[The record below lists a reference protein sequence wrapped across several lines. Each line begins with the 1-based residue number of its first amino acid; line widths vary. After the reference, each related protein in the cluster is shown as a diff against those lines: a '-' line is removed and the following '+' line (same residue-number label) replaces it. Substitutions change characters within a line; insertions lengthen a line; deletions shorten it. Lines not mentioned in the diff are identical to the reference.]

1 MSFSFAHRLN
11 VGTQAV
17 LTAGNASAGY
27 NDHVG
32 RIGFAVEV

>member
-1 MSFSFAHRLN
+1 
-11 VGTQAV
+11 VI
-17 LTAGNASAGY
+17 TAGYASAGY